1 MPHQKV
7 WSPILKDQQPENTG
21 RGKAYC
27 KKNKREIYYSE
38 EVWMD
43 TTTVD
48 KYSADKIKAK
58 QKNYLQQFWIKGK

>member
-1 MPHQKV
+1 
-7 WSPILKDQQPENTG
+7 
-21 RGKAYC
+21 
-27 KKNKREIYYSE
+27 
-38 EVWMD
+38 MD